1 MNEEFEQENR
11 EISENPQA
19 AETGA
24 YTNTGSNTY
33 AYSYQPVR
41 PVQASE
47 PKKKKGTWARVL
59 ALVLCCVLLGGAAGI
74 GGTVLMQKRLTAAQA
89 PAETVS
95 EETAAPEEIPQL
107 QPAEESAAPAEGNT
121 LLTGNR
127 PSTVIH
133 TASVETGKLMSASEV
148 YAANVNSTVGISAE
162 SSTNYWGYST
172 PYAAA
177 GSGFIISESGYILT
191 NYHVIEG
198 SRSVSVS
205 TYDGKTYEA
214 KVIGGDESNDIAVLK
229 IEAEGLTPV
238 ILGDSDNM
246 NVGDTVIAIG
256 NPLGELT
263 FSLSQGVISALNRE
277 VTLSGNQRMR
287 LIQTDAA
294 INSGNSGG
302 ALFNLYGEVIG
313 ITNAKYSSSSTS
325 SSASIDNIGFA
336 IPINSVFGIVE
347 SIIEKGV
354 VTKPYIG
361 VTVQTVSDEAS
372 IYAAAGARVV
382 SVTEGSPAEEAGLQE
397 NDIITV
403 VDGEEIAT
411 STELVTVVTGKTP
424 GDEVVLSVYRDRR
437 TLEIRVVVG
446 EQVTS
451 AEVVSENTQEQQEYP
466 YGYGYGYGNGSGNG
480 NGFPYGFFG
489 GGVG

>member
-11 EISENPQA
+11 VNSENPQP
-19 AETGA
+19 AETG
-24 YTNTGSNTY
+24 TY
-33 AYSYQPVR
+33 SYAYQPVR
-41 PVQASE
+41 PVQTAE

-59 ALVLCCVLLGGAAGI
+59 ALVLCCALLGGAAGI
-74 GGTVLMQKRLTAAQA
+74 GGTLLMQKRSASVETADKALTEVTPA
-89 PAETVS
+89 P
-95 EETAAPEEIPQL
+95 ETAAPQEQPEEKS
-107 QPAEESAAPAEGNT
+107 EAPADGNT
-121 LLTGNR
+121 LLTGSR

-133 TASVETGKLMSASEV
+133 TATVETGKLMTASEV
-148 YAANVNSTVGISAE
+148 YAANVGSTVGISAE
-162 SSTNYWGYST
+162 GVSTNTNYWGYSI
-172 PYAAA
+172 PFAAS

-205 TYDGKTYEA
+205 TYDGQTYEA
-214 KVIGGDESNDIAVLK
+214 EIIGGDESNDIAVLK
-229 IEAEGLTPV
+229 IDAEGLVPV
-238 ILGDSDNM
+238 VLGDSDNM

-313 ITNAKYSSSSTS
+313 ITNAKYSSSSS
-325 SSASIDNIGFA
+325 SSTASIDNIGFA
-336 IPINSVFGIVE
+336 IPINNVFKIVE

-354 VTKPYIG
+354 ITKPYIG
-361 VTVQTVSDEAS
+361 VTVQTVGDEAS

-397 NDIITV
+397 NDIITA

-411 STELVTVVTGKTP
+411 STELVTIVTAKNP
-424 GDEVVLSVYRDRR
+424 GDEMILTVYRDRR
-437 TLEIRVVVG
+437 TLEVRVTIG

-451 AEVVSENTQEQQEYP
+451 AEVVSENSQEQENP
-466 YGYGYGYGNGSGNG
+466 YGYGYGYGYGNGSGSGNG